1 MAGCTDER
9 IRVKINGR
17 GYSWMKL
24 EEIQKRHNI
33 SSNNLE
39 EIKLQLKTKIKEGHP
54 DNNNEF
60 DSDYI
65 TELNNDLSYVEGL
78 IKNSG
83 NQNTLVPINEVLQTF
98 AEILQVPVKKDK
110 DPKEVLNEK
119 LSTNIQSRL
128 LIAKK
133 HLRAPRIGS
142 TTVAAVI
149 TFLWMFPNQV
159 MEHPL
164 MQILFGS
171 SDYIKEEFA
180 IIITIIWLLTLL
192 YAVLIWR
199 SSIRRERLEK
209 YIMERLKLESVQN
222 EIFMNFLD
230 NISPSKEFTKSDFMK
245 YLAHGLSERQK
256 QRKALYFSPE
266 EEIVQNMA
274 DIILLRA
281 KEYEIIKVSKSHGLI
296 ECYEIVQDEIV

>member
-1 MAGCTDER
+1 
-9 IRVKINGR
+9 
-17 GYSWMKL
+17 MKL

>member
-1 MAGCTDER
+1 
-9 IRVKINGR
+9 
-17 GYSWMKL
+17 MKL

-142 TTVAAVI
+142 TTVADVI

-180 IIITIIWLLTLL
+180 IIIIIIWLLTLL